1 MDYAKLVSELKT
13 DPAGIGYAGMTHK
26 QVADA
31 MNSAVRTA
39 KRDVPPEKL
48 FKLLVE
54 RGLWVKLSRLAE
66 DTSQQTAARSEAAQL
81 LVEVAYPPGG
91 ASIDLSSAAVA
102 GALNTLVAAGD
113 LQASDRN
120 AILALSDVKISRA
133 EEIGLPF
140 VYEGHV
146 ESARRMF

>member
-13 DPAGIGYAGMTHK
+13 DPAGIGYAGMTHR
-26 QVADA
+26 QAADA
-31 MNSAVRTA
+31 MNAAVRTV

-113 LQASDRN
+113 LQASDKN
-120 AILALSDVKISRA
+120 AILALSDMKISRA